1 MMHFNVIITLQIG
14 AVWELYGEAT
24 QVIRNFVP
32 FESVIFKNQKLVS
45 NFSYFPQYQPKTY
58 FSPFHLPYFL
68 RHQSTIYQLDLTHQ
82 SSKLPCFMEKEKE
95 RPDLP

>member
-24 QVIRNFVP
+24 QVNRNFVP

-58 FSPFHLPYFL
+58 FSPFIYPTFCGISLPSINL
-68 RHQSTIYQLDLTHQ
+68 I
-82 SSKLPCFMEKEKE
+82 
-95 RPDLP
+95 